1 MADGGFAAALGRRA
15 RKGALGAL
23 LVSALVVVLLT
34 ACGIT
39 LSSGKEETEIFKRL
53 TVEGNRRLGEN
64 LTMRLEYSQPYNI
77 EIGVV
82 CELLAAHPPGTA
94 TLATTA
100 IPQSGTSPAAPT
112 VPPIPR
118 PEPTSEGWQ
127 ANLLD
132 QRLPSNEHGGL
143 VGEVTPV
150 TGVLEAAFLAP
161 ELPGDYEVRCYT
173 PDAPENEITLD
184 FTIAPQPGPG

>member
-1 MADGGFAAALGRRA
+1 MIDGFAAGLGRRA
-15 RKGALGAL
+15 RKGALGVL
-23 LVSALVVVLLT
+23 LVSALLVVLVT

-39 LSSGKEETEIFKRL
+39 LSSGEEETEIFKRL
-53 TVEGNRRLGEN
+53 TIEGNRRLAEN
-64 LTMRLEYSQPYNI
+64 LTMRLEYSQPYNT

-82 CELLAAHPPGTA
+82 CELLAAHPPRATA
-94 TLATTA
+94 LATTPT
-100 IPQSGTSPAAPT
+100 PQGTPT

-150 TGVLEAAFLAP
+150 TGVLEAGFFAP
-161 ELPGDYEVRCYT
+161 VLPGDYEVRCYT
-173 PDAPENEITLD
+173 PDAPENEISQE
-184 FTIAPQPGPG
+184 FTIPPVPAPE

>member
-1 MADGGFAAALGRRA
+1 MTAGFAVGLGRRA
-15 RKGALGAL
+15 RRGALGAL

-39 LSSGKEETEIFKRL
+39 LSSGDEETEIFKRL
-53 TVEGNRRLGEN
+53 TVEGNRRLGED

-82 CELLAAHPPGTA
+82 CELLASNPPSTA
-94 TLATTA
+94 TLAATA
-100 IPQSGTSPAAPT
+100 TPQGTPPGTPT
-112 VPPIPR
+112 VPPIPK

-127 ANLLD
+127 TNLLD

-150 TGVLEAAFLAP
+150 AGVLEISFFAP

-173 PDAPENEITLD
+173 PDAPENEITLE
-184 FTIAPQPGPG
+184 FTIAPLLAPE